1 VPRIHEIAL
10 AHLRS
15 HRDAVLRHAKGLVFW
30 GLLFGA
36 CAVVAAVY
44 GVILATHLLA
54 LWLGTG
60 WALAAIMATGLVGC
74 LLAFVMIRSEK
85 RRLVAAHRRH
95 LAEEAQAARVVAAEL
110 AAGAPLASGL
120 AATAAAIAAVIL
132 LILRRMGVD
141 MPGDRPGKGEGP
153 PPAA

>member
-1 VPRIHEIAL
+1 MARIHEIAL
-10 AHLRS
+10 ALLRS
-15 HRDAVLRHAKGLVFW
+15 HRDEVLRHAKGLVFW
-30 GLLFGA
+30 TALLAA
-36 CAVVAAVY
+36 CAIVAAVY
-44 GVILATHLLA
+44 GVILATYLLS

-60 WALAAIMATGLVGC
+60 WALAVIAATGLLGG
-74 LLAFVMIRSEK
+74 LLAFLMIRAEK

-95 LAEEAQAARVVAAEL
+95 LAEEAQAARAVAAEL

-120 AATAAAIAAVIL
+120 AASAAAIAAVIL

-141 MPGDRPGKGEGP
+141 VPGDRPGTGEGP